1 MMPVPNAILGYFVEG
16 VVEQDPLDNHYLIRT
31 SDPDGNPV
39 NFDVRDA
46 LAKMVG
52 KEVRFTLNSFENLSE
67 LAHLLEERG
76 QEMGPLVEDIPGT
89 SGR

>member
-1 MMPVPNAILGYFVEG
+1 MMPISEAILGYFVEG
-16 VVEQDPLDNHYLIRT
+16 VVEQDPLDDHYLIRT
-31 SDPDGNPV
+31 SDPGGNTV

-52 KEVRFTLNSFENLSE
+52 KEVRLTLNSFENLAE
-67 LAHLLEERG
+67 LARLLEESG
-76 QEMGPLVEDIPGT
+76 QETGTPVEGIPRT